1 MAIVRYLFFE
11 EGAHSG
17 FFGHGK
23 PIAGLQAGVYVC
35 FRGPRSCG
43 SAGDLILL
51 QNEDSLLA
59 GLELGCTSQ
68 ATSRDSGKRRTIL
81 FLLSFGP
88 LRTDWTCSTASCQTR
103 AVFGG
108 AITRGSG
115 LGTFHGCT
123 SVMPL

>member
-17 FFGHGK
+17 FFGHGE
-23 PIAGLQAGVYVC
+23 PITGLQAGVYVC

-59 GLELGCTSQ
+59 VLELGCTYPRHVAEQ
-68 ATSRDSGKRRTIL
+68 RTAEYDL
-81 FLLSFGP
+81 FSFDALPHSDG
-88 LRTDWTCSTASCQTR
+88 LNAHHRLVQTR
-103 AVFGG
+103 
-108 AITRGSG
+108 
-115 LGTFHGCT
+115 
-123 SVMPL
+123 